1 MSERHA
7 PIVESTS
14 SPAALTLHW
23 PDEAATQAWAGAL
36 ARHLAS
42 WPGGRDASI
51 ELRGDLGAGKTTF
64 VRHLLRACGV
74 QGRIKSPTYAVVE
87 PHQGVIEGQPWPIW
101 HFDFYRFSDPREW
114 EDAGFRDIFAGPGLK
129 LMEWPD
135 KVAGQLPAPD
145 WVIAIEA
152 LDESERRVQL
162 QAGTA
167 RGSQWLRA
175 AQDTLWREAPRAL

>member
-1 MSERHA
+1 MSEQHA
-7 PIVESTS
+7 PIVEST
-14 SPAALTLHW
+14 PPLVLNWH
-23 PDEAATQAWAGAL
+23 DEAATQAWAGTL
-36 ARHLAS
+36 ARQLTL
-42 WPGGRDASI
+42 WPGGRDACI

-87 PHQGVIEGQPWPIW
+87 PHEGRLQGQPWPIW

-135 KVAGQLPAPD
+135 KVAGQLPPPD
-145 WVIAIEA
+145 WIIAIET
-152 LDESERRVQL
+152 LDEAARRVQVS
-162 QAGTA
+162 AGTA
-167 RGSQWLRA
+167 RGAQWLQSVHA
-175 AQDTLWREAPRAL
+175 APWLEAPRAL

>member
-7 PIVESTS
+7 PIVESH
-14 SPAALTLHW
+14 PALTLRW
-23 PDEAATQAWAGAL
+23 PDEGATQVWAGTL
-36 ARHLAS
+36 ARHLAE

-87 PHQGVIEGQPWPIW
+87 PHQGQVDGQPWPIW

-135 KVAGQLPAPD
+135 KVAGQLPPPD
-145 WVIAIEA
+145 WVVSIEA
-152 LDESERRVQL
+152 IDESERRVQVR
-162 QAGTA
+162 AGTA
-167 RGSQWLRA
+167 RGASWLQS
-175 AQDTLWREAPRAL
+175 AQDTLWREVPRAL